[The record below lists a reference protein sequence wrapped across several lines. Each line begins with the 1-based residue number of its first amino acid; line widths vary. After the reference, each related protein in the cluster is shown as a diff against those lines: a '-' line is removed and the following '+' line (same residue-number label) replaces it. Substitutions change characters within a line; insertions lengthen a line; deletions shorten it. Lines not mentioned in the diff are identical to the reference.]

1 MKIATYNIWN
11 DDRGWPERLNQIY
24 KEINAQNAD
33 IICLQDVPDEDYCR
47 LLMEKCNYGYSYF
60 TKGISC
66 ELAVLSRLPF
76 SIKENYSEGQIV
88 QVKAGNSI
96 LEIIN
101 VHLPWDSILKCEK
114 QVIALVN
121 KNKNTN
127 ADYSLFCGD
136 FNCVE
141 GSSVQNFLFGNQS
154 LYGEEAVPVWNDLAI
169 EYEMHT
175 GVKPKATLDLAT
187 NPRWKDNGY
196 KECAGNRI
204 DWILMKETY
213 PKPTPELLETGI
225 FGTEVSPE
233 TGYCAS
239 DHYGVYAVLDFENIV
254 STL

>member
-24 KEINAQNAD
+24 KEINAQNSD

-76 SIKENYSEGQIV
+76 IIKENYSEGQIV
-88 QVKAGNSI
+88 K
-96 LEIIN
+96 
-101 VHLPWDSILKCEK
+101 
-114 QVIALVN
+114 
-121 KNKNTN
+121 
-127 ADYSLFCGD
+127 
-136 FNCVE
+136 
-141 GSSVQNFLFGNQS
+141 NFLFGNQS
-154 LYGEEAVPVWNDLAI
+154 LYGEEVAPVWNDLAI

-213 PKPTPELLETGI
+213 PKPTPELLKTGI
-225 FGTEVSPE
+225 FGTEVSRE